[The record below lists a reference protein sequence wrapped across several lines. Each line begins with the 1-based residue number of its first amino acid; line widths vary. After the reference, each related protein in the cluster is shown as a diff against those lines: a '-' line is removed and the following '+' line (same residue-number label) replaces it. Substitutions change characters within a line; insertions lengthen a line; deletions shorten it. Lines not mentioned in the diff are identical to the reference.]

1 MLTEKEYLSTDRERY
16 KVPRKDET
24 VDMLL
29 VLRDREAER
38 GDQAEADKYARLAR
52 GILEVFERE
61 EGAKF
66 AESSFYRWGRG
77 ILEKLR

>member
-1 MLTEKEYLSTDRERY
+1 MGR
-16 KVPRKDET
+16 
-24 VDMLL
+24 
-29 VLRDREAER
+29 
-38 GDQAEADKYARLAR
+38 DQAEADKYARLAR

-77 ILEKLR
+77 ILETLR